1 MSAAIVHDDLRSR
14 QLRGLT
20 EVSRALT
27 YAVSFE
33 EVLELTVQRAAQ
45 LLHAHATVL
54 MLSNEDGQL
63 TIRASVGVDVAREQ
77 SHPLSDDLMEQLQ
90 RMLGV
95 TADRFL
101 GVPLVVSGVVTGILA
116 VALPAELQPHLDE
129 QEWLLS
135 ALADQAAVALEKT
148 RLDERGRFRDR
159 LIGIV
164 SHDLRSPVNT
174 ILLGT
179 SMLLERGELDASQ
192 TKTLTR
198 IQSSAERA
206 ERMIRDLLDY
216 TQAHLGGG
224 IHVELKPNDLGLIV
238 RRVMDEIEVSY
249 PERDLELV
257 HDGGNTIAQ
266 LDADRIAQVLGNL
279 LSNAVTYSAPGSRIR
294 LEVRGSDAEVAFAVH
309 NTGST
314 IPTDRLRQIFEP
326 MQQMSPGS
334 GRSQRSVGLGL
345 YIVESI
351 VMSHHGTIGVISTE
365 SAGTTF
371 TVRIPRLGSPP
382 PVAAISPR
390 V

>member
-1 MSAAIVHDDLRSR
+1 VSAVISHDDRRSR

-27 YAVSFE
+27 YAVSFD

-45 LLHAHATVL
+45 LLDAHATVL
-54 MLSNEDGQL
+54 MLSDEDGML
-63 TIRASVGVDVAREQ
+63 TTRASVGVAAADRDQ
-77 SHPLSDDLMEQLQ
+77 SHPMNDTLMGQLQ
-90 RMLGV
+90 RVLGV
-95 TADRFL
+95 TAERFL

-116 VALPAELQPHLDE
+116 VALPAGMQHPDE

-164 SHDLRSPVNT
+164 SHDLRSPINT

-179 SMLLERGELDASQ
+179 SMLLEHDELDAP
-192 TKTLTR
+192 TLKTLKR
-198 IQSSAERA
+198 IQSAGERA

-224 IHVELKPNDLGLIV
+224 IHVERKPNDLGLIV
-238 RRVMDEIEVSY
+238 RRVMDEIEVAH

-257 HDGGNTIAQ
+257 YRGGNTTAE

-279 LSNAVTYSAPGSRIR
+279 LANAVTYSTAGSRIR
-294 LEVRGSDAEVAFAVH
+294 IEVRGDDTEVSFAVH

-314 IPTDRLRQIFEP
+314 IPADRLSQIFEP
-326 MQQMSPGS
+326 MQQISPGA

-351 VMSHHGTIGVISTE
+351 VVSHHGTIGVVSSE
-365 SAGTTF
+365 SEGTTF
-371 TVRIPRLGSPP
+371 TVRIPRLGSATST
-382 PVAAISPR
+382 AA
-390 V
+390 

>member
-1 MSAAIVHDDLRSR
+1 VNAAIVHDDLRSR

-27 YAVSFE
+27 YAVSFD
-33 EVLELTVQRAAQ
+33 EVLDLTVQRAAH

-54 MLSNEDGQL
+54 MLSDEDGLL
-63 TIRASVGVDVAREQ
+63 TIRASVGLARADRDQ
-77 SHPLSDDLMEQLQ
+77 SHPMNDTLMDQLQ
-90 RMLGV
+90 RVLGV
-95 TADRFL
+95 TAERFL
-101 GVPLVVSGVVTGILA
+101 GVPLVVSGAVTGILA
-116 VALPAELQPHLDE
+116 VALPADMQPQSSE

-164 SHDLRSPVNT
+164 SHDLRSPINS

-179 SMLLERGELDASQ
+179 SMLLERDQLDAGA

-198 IQSSAERA
+198 IQSAAERA

-224 IHVELKPNDLGLIV
+224 IHVDRTPNDLGLIV
-238 RRVMDEIEVSY
+238 RRVMDETEVAH
-249 PERDLELV
+249 PEHDLELV
-257 HDGGNTIAQ
+257 YDGASMTAE

-279 LSNAVTYSAPGSRIR
+279 VSNAVSYSTAESRIR
-294 LEVRGSDAEVAFAVH
+294 IELRGDATEVSFAVH

-314 IPTDRLRQIFEP
+314 IPADRLRQIFEP
-326 MQQMSPGS
+326 MQQGSPGA
-334 GRSQRSVGLGL
+334 GRGQRSVGLGL

-351 VMSHHGTIGVISTE
+351 VVAHHGTIGVTSSETE
-365 SAGTTF
+365 GTTF
-371 TVRIPRLGSPP
+371 TVRLPRLRSAPST
-382 PVAAISPR
+382 AA
-390 V
+390 